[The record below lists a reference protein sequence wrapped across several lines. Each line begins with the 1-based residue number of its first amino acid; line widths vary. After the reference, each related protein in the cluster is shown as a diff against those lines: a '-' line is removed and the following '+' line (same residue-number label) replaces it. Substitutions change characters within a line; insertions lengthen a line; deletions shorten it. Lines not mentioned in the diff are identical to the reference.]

1 MNEEEQLRDEERKKD
16 EMNFANQ
23 KAGFIAG
30 IIVIITILNDIADI
44 FGEITYLLNIIEF
57 IVCGILA
64 FFILGTRKFDS
75 LLKKEGVE
83 KFGGF
88 LTIVSILLFLLE
100 KILIGN
106 PYGVDKESAI
116 AFIIIA
122 IELVVGAI
130 YLLLSKYPNQNKK
143 FNKTEKFR
151 EISYQVCIENKK
163 NIENPYK
170 IAYKK
175 VNEFVNNDYDKL
187 MWLMAES
194 NLSSYDTILNV
205 ALKFGLALV
214 TVMAFLGSLIS
225 EYSEYDNGIFIL
237 QMVCFGIVIFLVC
250 IIISAHSRYKYNG
263 LGDKYVKQ
271 AIDSMEK
278 DMVQNK
284 YKNK

>member
-151 EISYQVCIENKK
+151 EISY
-163 NIENPYK
+163 
-170 IAYKK
+170 
-175 VNEFVNNDYDKL
+175 
-187 MWLMAES
+187 
-194 NLSSYDTILNV
+194 
-205 ALKFGLALV
+205 
-214 TVMAFLGSLIS
+214 
-225 EYSEYDNGIFIL
+225 
-237 QMVCFGIVIFLVC
+237 
-250 IIISAHSRYKYNG
+250 
-263 LGDKYVKQ
+263 
-271 AIDSMEK
+271 
-278 DMVQNK
+278 
-284 YKNK
+284 

>member
-1 MNEEEQLRDEERKKD
+1 M
-16 EMNFANQ
+16 
-23 KAGFIAG
+23 
-30 IIVIITILNDIADI
+30 
-44 FGEITYLLNIIEF
+44 
-57 IVCGILA
+57 
-64 FFILGTRKFDS
+64 
-75 LLKKEGVE
+75 
-83 KFGGF
+83 
-88 LTIVSILLFLLE
+88 
-100 KILIGN
+100 
-106 PYGVDKESAI
+106 
-116 AFIIIA
+116 
-122 IELVVGAI
+122 
-130 YLLLSKYPNQNKK
+130 LSKYPNQNKK

-263 LGDKYVKQ
+263 IGDKYVKQ

>member
-106 PYGVDKESAI
+106 PYGVDS
-116 AFIIIA
+116 
-122 IELVVGAI
+122 
-130 YLLLSKYPNQNKK
+130 LLL
-143 FNKTEKFR
+143 
-151 EISYQVCIENKK
+151 
-163 NIENPYK
+163 
-170 IAYKK
+170 
-175 VNEFVNNDYDKL
+175 L
-187 MWLMAES
+187 L
-194 NLSSYDTILNV
+194 
-205 ALKFGLALV
+205 
-214 TVMAFLGSLIS
+214 
-225 EYSEYDNGIFIL
+225 
-237 QMVCFGIVIFLVC
+237 
-250 IIISAHSRYKYNG
+250 
-263 LGDKYVKQ
+263 
-271 AIDSMEK
+271 
-278 DMVQNK
+278 
-284 YKNK
+284 

>member
-263 LGDKYVKQ
+263 IGDKYVKQ

>member
-151 EISYQVCIENKK
+151 EISYLVCIENKK

-263 LGDKYVKQ
+263 IGDKYVKQ

>member
-250 IIISAHSRYKYNG
+250 IIISAHSGYKYNG
-263 LGDKYVKQ
+263 IGDKYVKQ

>member
-30 IIVIITILNDIADI
+30 IIVIITILTDIADI

-263 LGDKYVKQ
+263 IGDKYVKQ

>member
-225 EYSEYDNGIFIL
+225 EYSQYDNGIFIL

-263 LGDKYVKQ
+263 IGDKYVKQ

>member
-175 VNEFVNNDYDKL
+175 VNEFVNNEYDKL

-263 LGDKYVKQ
+263 IGDKYVKQ